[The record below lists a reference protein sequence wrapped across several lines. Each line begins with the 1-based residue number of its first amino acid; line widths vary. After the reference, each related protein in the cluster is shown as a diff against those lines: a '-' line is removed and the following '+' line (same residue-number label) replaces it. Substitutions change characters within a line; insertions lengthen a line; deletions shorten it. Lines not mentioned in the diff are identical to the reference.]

1 MMAESKNVVELVALS
16 QANGKTAQG
25 TIAEILQNAGGSD
38 LVGADAEALRAATV
52 EIELAAIDIYSVF
65 EARMQHH
72 FRRGPFS
79 RKLKALLV
87 ESGKVDLAGKIHQ
100 YYLAINVLKHGK
112 GESYRE
118 LLREPTPLVVVR
130 PAEDTSS
137 EEAPVTD
144 AARPV
149 GLVDV
154 TDPSFFAG
162 LTAAIIEAAKF
173 LEKR

>member
-1 MMAESKNVVELVALS
+1 
-16 QANGKTAQG
+16 
-25 TIAEILQNAGGSD
+25 
-38 LVGADAEALRAATV
+38 
-52 EIELAAIDIYSVF
+52 
-65 EARMQHH
+65 MQHH

-87 ESGKVDLAGKIHQ
+87 ESGKADLAGKIHQ

-137 EEAPVTD
+137 EEAAVTD

-154 TDPSFFAG
+154 TDPSFFVG